1 MIMRRTSVNAIA
13 MDVTPYGLSGIVYGT
28 LLNQRNALDA
38 LGAAASQPPYQAPP
52 RAPVLY
58 IKPRNT
64 LNGPDGAVVLPAD
77 VPEFEAGATLGVV
90 FARSACRVS
99 ARDALEVVAGYTIVN
114 DFSVPHAEYYRPAV
128 RFTARD
134 GSCCMGPQ
142 VVARLRIADPDAL
155 DLRVYVDGQLAQQGS
170 TRDLIRP
177 VRQLIAEV
185 TDFMT
190 LQAGDLLLV
199 GVPAGAPRV
208 RAGQSVAVE
217 IDGLGRLENAVVAEA
232 VAGSGA

>member
-90 FARSACRVS
+90 FAR
-99 ARDALEVVAGYTIVN
+99 
-114 DFSVPHAEYYRPAV
+114 
-128 RFTARD
+128 
-134 GSCCMGPQ
+134 
-142 VVARLRIADPDAL
+142 
-155 DLRVYVDGQLAQQGS
+155 
-170 TRDLIRP
+170 
-177 VRQLIAEV
+177 
-185 TDFMT
+185 
-190 LQAGDLLLV
+190 
-199 GVPAGAPRV
+199 
-208 RAGQSVAVE
+208 
-217 IDGLGRLENAVVAEA
+217 
-232 VAGSGA
+232 

>member
-1 MIMRRTSVNAIA
+1 M
-13 MDVTPYGLSGIVYGT
+13 
-28 LLNQRNALDA
+28 
-38 LGAAASQPPYQAPP
+38 
-52 RAPVLY
+52 
-58 IKPRNT
+58 
-64 LNGPDGAVVLPAD
+64 AD
-77 VPEFEAGATLGVV
+77 T
-90 FARSACRVS
+90 
-99 ARDALEVVAGYTIVN
+99 
-114 DFSVPHAEYYRPAV
+114 
-128 RFTARD
+128 
-134 GSCCMGPQ
+134 
-142 VVARLRIADPDAL
+142 DAL